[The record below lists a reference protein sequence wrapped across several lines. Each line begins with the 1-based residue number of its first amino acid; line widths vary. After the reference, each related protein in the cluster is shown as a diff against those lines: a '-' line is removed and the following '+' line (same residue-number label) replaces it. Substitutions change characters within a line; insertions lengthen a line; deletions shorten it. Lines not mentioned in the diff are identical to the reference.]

1 MGLQWGFGKEKW
13 GENDTD
19 FDLDWSRKF
28 RLRVDEGATTGVEI
42 QGIRCMKTTP
52 YYYKKQWF
60 FIKSVA
66 LYFYYAY
73 NEDKLKQI
81 NVLIVFKRM
90 TSRETDTATDL
101 SVGYKHILNIRYS

>member
-52 YYYKKQWF
+52 YYYKKQ
-60 FIKSVA
+60 
-66 LYFYYAY
+66 
-73 NEDKLKQI
+73 
-81 NVLIVFKRM
+81 
-90 TSRETDTATDL
+90 
-101 SVGYKHILNIRYS
+101 